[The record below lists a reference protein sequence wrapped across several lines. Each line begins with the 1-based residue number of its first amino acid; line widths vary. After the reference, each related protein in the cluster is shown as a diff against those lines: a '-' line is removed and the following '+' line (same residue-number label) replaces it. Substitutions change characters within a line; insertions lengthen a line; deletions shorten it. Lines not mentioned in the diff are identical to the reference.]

1 MKRLNIGAAA
11 VNQTPLHWEQNTQNI
26 LDAINE
32 AKQKNV
38 ELLLLPELAITG
50 YGCEDM
56 FLSSGTIEQSY
67 KELISI
73 AEQCENISVAVGLPF
88 RYRNSIYNGVAYI
101 VDCEIK
107 GIVAKQNLANGDVH
121 YESRWFQPWPSTVT
135 SSIKIDNS
143 EIPVGDLLFSQDD
156 IRIGFEICEDAWVAS
171 RPGRVLAT
179 EGVDI
184 ILNPSASHFSFQKND
199 VRRRFVIDGSRAF
212 GSTYVY
218 TNLLGN
224 EAGRIIYDGVSIIAT
239 AGDIVTESERFS
251 YKSMVLTTSVI
262 DLTLSQTQQ
271 IQKQNG
277 IPNSEST
284 IKTID
289 VNKSFSY
296 SNDSPTAKSLPKTL
310 SKEDEFTNAVPLA
323 LFDYMRKSFSRGYLI
338 SLSGGADSSAVASL
352 VWLMLNQA
360 REELGD
366 DFAGKLDYIADF
378 SKLKF
383 NQITE
388 KLITCVYQGSKNSSD
403 ITYNASHDL
412 AEAIG
417 AEFHNW
423 KIDALV
429 TEYTSAV
436 EKSLGRATSW
446 EKDDIALQNIQ
457 ARVRA
462 PGIWMLANIKG
473 ALLASTSNRS
483 EAAVGYATMDGDT
496 SGGIS
501 PLAGIDKPFLRHW
514 LKWLEETEVL
524 PALHAVNVQQPTA
537 ELRPSETKQTD
548 EEDLMPYDVLNRI
561 ELLSIRDKKYPREIF
576 TLISEEW
583 NQATEKQI
591 AGWIVRF
598 FRLWT
603 RNQWKRERYAP
614 SFHLDETNLDPRS
627 FCRFPILSG
636 GYQKELNEIIAE
648 FGLES

>member
-1 MKRLNIGAAA
+1 MKRINIGAAA
-11 VNQTPLHWEQNTQNI
+11 VNQTPLHWEQNSQNI
-26 LDAINE
+26 VDAIN
-32 AKQKNV
+32 AARKKGV

-56 FLSSGTIEQSY
+56 FLSPGTIEQSY
-67 KELISI
+67 SELLSI
-73 AEQCENISVAVGLPF
+73 AEECHDISVAVGLPF

-101 VDCEIK
+101 VDGVIK
-107 GIVAKQNLANGDVH
+107 GIAAKQNLANGDVH
-121 YESRWFQPWPSTVT
+121 YESRWFQPWPASVS
-135 SSIKIDNS
+135 SSILID
-143 EIPVGDLLFSQDD
+143 EITIPVGDILFSQGG

-212 GSTYVY
+212 GATYVY

-251 YKSMVLTTSVI
+251 YHSMVLTTSII
-262 DLTLSQTQQ
+262 DLSLSQTQQ

-277 IPNSEST
+277 IPLTAPT
-284 IKTID
+284 IKMID
-289 VNKSFSY
+289 VDKSFLFTESA
-296 SNDSPTAKSLPKTL
+296 TTTKSLPKSLT
-310 SKEDEFTNAVPLA
+310 KEDEFTRAVPLA
-323 LFDYMRKSFSRGYLI
+323 LFDYMRKSYSRGYLI
-338 SLSGGADSSAVASL
+338 SLSGGADSSAVATL

-360 REELGD
+360 REELGSN
-366 DFAGKLDYIADF
+366 FSEKLDYIADF
-378 SKLKF
+378 TNTDF
-383 NQITE
+383 AEITN

-403 ITYNASHDL
+403 ITYNASSGL
-412 AEAIG
+412 AKAIG

-423 KIDALV
+423 KIDTLV
-429 TEYTSAV
+429 SEYTSAV
-436 EKSLGRATSW
+436 EESIGRATSW
-446 EKDDIALQNIQ
+446 ETDDIALQNIQ

-514 LKWLEETEVL
+514 LKWIEETDVL

-537 ELRPSETKQTD
+537 ELRPSVTKQTD

-561 ELLSIRDKKYPREIF
+561 ELLSIRDKKYPKEIV
-576 TLISEEW
+576 TILTEEW
-583 NQATEKQI
+583 NSSTPQEI
-591 AGWIVRF
+591 VGWVVRF

-636 GYQKELNEIIAE
+636 GFRKELNELITQY
-648 FGLES
+648 GL